1 VKDLSEV
8 PDFFLALI
16 SEKYGNEACAT
27 LGERILTC
35 KKVRNAMDIST
46 VTSKGHITIPKS
58 IRQHLNL
65 EAGSKVRFVLEDER
79 DYLNLLGT
87 LVYEYEE
94 EHYPMPDI
102 YGVELLKVLLV
113 ERGLRQ
119 KDLIPV
125 FKTESVVSSV
135 LTGQRKLT
143 ASHIQKLAEF
153 FHLSPAVFFPA
164 VK

>member
-1 VKDLSEV
+1 MQNMTKKSGNVT
-8 PDFFLALI
+8 PGI
-16 SEKYGNEACAT
+16 SESHSYVDLLIAFPPRTIKSEEELNAT
-27 LGERILTC
+27 QEVIDGLIDKGDLT
-35 KKVRNAMDIST
+35 S
-46 VTSKGHITIPKS
+46 
-58 IRQHLNL
+58 
-65 EAGSKVRFVLEDER
+65 DER

-102 YGVELLKVLLV
+102 HGVELLKVLLV
-113 ERGLRQ
+113 DRGLRQ

>member
-1 VKDLSEV
+1 VDLLIAFPPRTIKSEAELNTTQEV
-8 PDFFLALI
+8 IDGLI
-16 SEKYGNEACAT
+16 DKGD
-27 LGERILTC
+27 LT
-35 KKVRNAMDIST
+35 S
-46 VTSKGHITIPKS
+46 
-58 IRQHLNL
+58 
-65 EAGSKVRFVLEDER
+65 DER

-102 YGVELLKVLLV
+102 HGVELLKVLLV
-113 ERGLRQ
+113 DRGLRQ

>member
-1 VKDLSEV
+1 MQNMTKKSGNVT
-8 PDFFLALI
+8 PGI
-16 SEKYGNEACAT
+16 SESRSYVDLLIAFPPRTIKSEAELNAT
-27 LGERILTC
+27 QEVIDGLIDKGDLT
-35 KKVRNAMDIST
+35 S
-46 VTSKGHITIPKS
+46 
-58 IRQHLNL
+58 
-65 EAGSKVRFVLEDER
+65 DER

-102 YGVELLKVLLV
+102 HGVELLKVLLV
-113 ERGLRQ
+113 DRGLRQ

-135 LTGQRKLT
+135 LSGQRKLT